1 MDKNQ
6 GSTSYQPAAT
16 GDGKPSPQP
25 VHLPVQSL
33 NRPRPTLHTDA
44 SAADQDS
51 AVALLR
57 LLDEHPEYSQ
67 RQLARELG
75 VSLGKTHYLLKA
87 LLAKGWVIAQNF
99 QRSDHRLGY
108 LYVLTP
114 QGVRQRLQLTQAF
127 LLRKERE
134 YDMLKSQIKSLRD
147 ELAGQN
153 KAQT

>member
-87 LLAKGWVIAQNF
+87 LLAKGWVKAQNF
-99 QRSDHRLGY
+99 QRSDRKLGY

-114 QGVRQRLQLTQAF
+114 AGLRHKLQLTQAF
-127 LLRKERE
+127 LARKERE
-134 YDMLKSQIKSLRD
+134 YIALKSQISALRKD
-147 ELAGQN
+147 LADQGRSQP
-153 KAQT
+153 